1 MIRSKES
8 CLPSSSLRQTQ
19 EPFLLRVSLKEEPPR
34 SQTSDGAPPKVEI
47 ILQANPD
54 SVRRG
59 CLNHLRNTT
68 IRCTPRKRCC
78 PKTGQYSLYERALTA
93 RLECLV
99 GPPGTHP
106 LPIVVDL
113 VDYRRRCT
121 RITRQRN
128 WIAN

>member
-1 MIRSKES
+1 M
-8 CLPSSSLRQTQ
+8 
-19 EPFLLRVSLKEEPPR
+19 
-34 SQTSDGAPPKVEI
+34 

-54 SVRRG
+54 SERRG
-59 CLNHLRNTT
+59 CLKPLRNAT
-68 IRCTPRKRCC
+68 IRCTPRKTLPPGHRAD
-78 PKTGQYSLYERALTA
+78 SLYERALTA
-93 RLECLV
+93 RLESLA

-128 WIAN
+128 WIAQLANSNRLPMLSRCGVADKSLKQTSSPLPTGGS